1 MGDIIGSTEDLNSAD
16 YDKLSNLIDLIQ
28 TINVDEE
35 LAIMSTDLIKADLDH
50 IISEL
55 DSLDQVQEEE
65 SEGNEKLKN
74 LDIKAGKLLKNLK
87 FMKEVFDSTDGYTS
101 TEEEDETYYG
111 ISKDLFQLIGEL
123 EQIIQNV
130 DSYKQNGEF
139 DDIDSFEEQT
149 LDSISQI
156 SDSLEN
162 HKDVLENIDWVGKLG
177 RRKEE
182 LDEALRDTKE
192 IIEDGNQIAED
203 LSDIYQDAMKNA
215 EDNKELIE
223 KFDDYIQ
230 TVNSH
235 IDKIKELEATLQEV
249 EPMISDYEASI
260 MIHDEQNMEAI
271 TEMMMKNKDIK
282 EQINKTMD
290 QIEDLDGEIDEIA
303 KERDSKVK
311 KKSKYKAK

>member
-1 MGDIIGSTEDLNSAD
+1 MADIIGSTEDLNSAD

-35 LAIMSTDLIKADLDH
+35 LAVMSTDLIKADLDH

>member
-130 DSYKQNGEF
+130 DTYKQNGEF

>member
-1 MGDIIGSTEDLNSAD
+1 MADIIGSTEDLNSAD

-130 DSYKQNGEF
+130 DTYKQNGEF

>member
-1 MGDIIGSTEDLNSAD
+1 MADIIGSTEDLNSAD

-35 LAIMSTDLIKADLDH
+35 LAVMSTDLIKADLDH

-130 DSYKQNGEF
+130 DTYKQNGEF
-139 DDIDSFEEQT
+139 DDVDSFEEQT

-203 LSDIYQDAMKNA
+203 LSEIYQDAMKNA

>member
-1 MGDIIGSTEDLNSAD
+1 MADIIGSTEDLNSAD

-130 DSYKQNGEF
+130 DTYKQNGEF

-203 LSDIYQDAMKNA
+203 LSEIYQDAMKNA

>member
-1 MGDIIGSTEDLNSAD
+1 MADIIGSTEDLNSAD

-35 LAIMSTDLIKADLDH
+35 LAVMSTDLIKADLDH

-130 DSYKQNGEF
+130 DTYKQNGEF

-203 LSDIYQDAMKNA
+203 LSEIYQDAMKNA

>member
-1 MGDIIGSTEDLNSAD
+1 MADIIGSTEDLNSAD

-130 DSYKQNGEF
+130 DTYKQNGEF
-139 DDIDSFEEQT
+139 DDVDSFEEQT

>member
-1 MGDIIGSTEDLNSAD
+1 MADIIGSTEDLNSAD

-35 LAIMSTDLIKADLDH
+35 LAVMSTDLIKADLDH

-130 DSYKQNGEF
+130 DTYKQNGEF

>member
-1 MGDIIGSTEDLNSAD
+1 MADIIGSTEDLNSAD

-35 LAIMSTDLIKADLDH
+35 LAVMSTDLIKADLDH

-130 DSYKQNGEF
+130 DSYKQNDEF

>member
-1 MGDIIGSTEDLNSAD
+1 MADIIGSTEDLNSAD

>member
-1 MGDIIGSTEDLNSAD
+1 MADIIGSTEDLNSAD

-35 LAIMSTDLIKADLDH
+35 LAVMSTDLIKADLDH

-130 DSYKQNGEF
+130 DTYKQNGEF
-139 DDIDSFEEQT
+139 DDVDSFEEQT

>member
-130 DSYKQNGEF
+130 DTYKQNGEF
-139 DDIDSFEEQT
+139 DDVDSFEEQT